1 MRGKVCHAG
10 LAVVVVACVAVAFL
24 FVSIEAD
31 AKSMII
37 KFSDQA
43 NEQNPHYQADVHFA
57 ELVAQKTNGELE
69 VQVFPSSQLGS
80 ARETLEG
87 AQIGTVEMTKAAA
100 GALSSFIPEF
110 SVFSLPYVFTDR
122 EQVFAALD
130 GKVGEILTQKLED
143 NGYQLIAYYDTGFRS
158 IFNGKRP
165 VNSVEDLKGLK
176 IRVMNDPIMID
187 TVNTLGALATP
198 LAYGELYTALQQGVV
213 DGAEQPPVALYSM
226 KFYEVSKYFS
236 LTNHF
241 YDLNVVVMGKMFFDK
256 LSPEQQQAVL
266 EAGQETQ
273 AYERKIWKE
282 YEDGILDKLKAE
294 GVEVN
299 SLDLSPFQEAVAGI
313 LEQNKDNVGGAEF
326 VETVLSYR

>member
-1 MRGKVCHAG
+1 
-10 LAVVVVACVAVAFL
+10 
-24 FVSIEAD
+24 
-31 AKSMII
+31 
-37 KFSDQA
+37 
-43 NEQNPHYQADVHFA
+43 
-57 ELVAQKTNGELE
+57 
-69 VQVFPSSQLGS
+69 
-80 ARETLEG
+80 
-87 AQIGTVEMTKAAA
+87 
-100 GALSSFIPEF
+100 
-110 SVFSLPYVFTDR
+110 
-122 EQVFAALD
+122 
-130 GKVGEILTQKLED
+130 
-143 NGYQLIAYYDTGFRS
+143 
-158 IFNGKRP
+158 
-165 VNSVEDLKGLK
+165 VNSIEDLKGLK

-213 DGAEQPPVALYSM
+213 DGAEQPPVSLYTM

-236 LTNHF
+236 LTKHF

-256 LSPEQQQAVL
+256 LTPEQQQAVL

-299 SLDLSPFQEAVAGI
+299 SLDLAPFQEAVADI
-313 LEQNKDNVGGAEF
+313 LEQNKDKVGGAEF